1 MKLFFFLQILNV
13 WVQPA
18 QNQTPIDAFN
28 YPLVQR
34 TTALVIEEY
43 IQEEQVLRLVS
54 DKMEADIIV
63 KPYFIG
69 YRRPNTDISLA
80 VLQVKEEEVFL
91 TMRMEFYFAKYNFA
105 QNLICTESL
114 VRKAGSNFLDIQES
128 ETDFAE
134 SMVFN
139 LIKKT
144 INGCFQD
151 FESLI
156 F

>member
-1 MKLFFFLQILNV
+1 MKLIFFLQLLNV
-13 WVQPA
+13 WVAPA
-18 QNQTPIDAFN
+18 QNQTTIDVFD

-43 IQEEQVLRLVS
+43 IQEEEVLRLVS

-63 KPYFIG
+63 YPHFIG
-69 YRRPNTDISLA
+69 YRRPNTDISLS

-91 TMRMEFYFAKYNFA
+91 TMRIEFYFAKWNFS
-105 QNLICTESL
+105 QSLISEASL

-144 INGCFQD
+144 ISVCFED
-151 FESLI
+151 FSSLI